1 VTSKQ
6 DLLDANEEFEREL
19 ALLYQRLDAVL
30 ERGFRRVIVMMTSLM
45 IVGYTATVL
54 AILLR

>member
-1 VTSKQ
+1 MTSKQ